1 MTQDVLVTIVIAL
14 AAAAPGVV
22 ALVIGQRRET
32 QRRELIREED
42 EIQDGLVAQLREQ
55 VAAQQKTILFLTQ
68 RVNELD
74 RARKQEY
81 EETEA
86 LRGEIEAL
94 RQENAELRRGVA
106 ALSRQIEEAQITPA
120 WKPEERPLARKRP
133 TSTERTALRRKIVE
147 HFSLT
152 EINDLAFELD
162 IKADELEGSAL
173 PERARSLVRYLDDR
187 GRLAELVELCR
198 SQRPEA
204 GF

>member
-1 MTQDVLVTIVIAL
+1 MTQDVLVTIAIAL
-14 AAAAPGVV
+14 AAAAPGVL
-22 ALVIGQRRET
+22 ALVIGERRANQRRESD
-32 QRRELIREED
+32 REDD
-42 EIQDGLVAQLREQ
+42 EVQDGLQAQLREQ

-94 RQENAELRRGVA
+94 RQGVSALLR
-106 ALSRQIEEAQITPA
+106 QMEEARITPA

-133 TSTERTALRRKIVE
+133 TPTERTALRRKLVE

-152 EINDLAFELD
+152 EVNDLAFELD

>member
-1 MTQDVLVTIVIAL
+1 MTQDVLVVVVIAL
-14 AAAAPGVV
+14 VAATPGLLALIIGERRV
-22 ALVIGQRRET
+22 ARRRDMT
-32 QRRELIREED
+32 REDD
-42 EIQDGLVAQLREQ
+42 EIQDGLLAQLRAQ

-86 LRGEIEAL
+86 LRQEIEAL
-94 RQENAELRRGVA
+94 RQENAELGRGVA
-106 ALSRQIEEAQITPA
+106 ALSRQMEEAQITPA
-120 WKPEERPLARKRP
+120 WRPQERPLARKRP
-133 TSTERTALRRKIVE
+133 TPAERTALRRKIVE